1 MAFRLTR
8 STSLTRAI
16 KHVVRRRKEC
26 TLTLDQASLCSTL
39 KPELPFDRTKH
50 LLTKIT
56 QVVEPPTGSTLG
68 EQTLGPRAGIVLGV
82 LWFGAVV
89 SQVTSNEAYA
99 GGSLTHPSNTVGAFR
114 P

>member
-16 KHVVRRRKEC
+16 KHVVRRRREC

-56 QVVEPPTGSTLG
+56 QVVEPTGSTLG